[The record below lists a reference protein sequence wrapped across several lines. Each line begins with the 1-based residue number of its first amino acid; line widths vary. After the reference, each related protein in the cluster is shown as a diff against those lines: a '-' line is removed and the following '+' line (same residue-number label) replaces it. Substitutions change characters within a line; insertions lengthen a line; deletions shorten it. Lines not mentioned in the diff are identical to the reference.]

1 MNRKKQKIKQPHKK
15 RQIIGHVALAKATW
29 LDISSFWRPLV
40 AILAIYAVLNILF
53 VASISLLPS
62 NQAIQDDITKY
73 LGGSAGRV
81 LDSLTLVSISIINI
95 SSPGNTLLQVLLIVV
110 ASMAFIW
117 ALRKLR
123 GLQTISARQA
133 YYEGPANIIPV
144 LLVCTLLLLTLLPAS
159 IGSTLLLYTLP
170 IAGSSLELIIAYAI
184 SGGLMIL
191 SLYWLMVWWPA
202 VYISMLP
209 ATTPIASMRAAAQLT
224 KKNRLRLLQRFIIAI
239 VVLFAAFFVIVV
251 PIALIWQRLVP
262 ATVYTVIVLLF
273 GTWHVVAFNLYRC
286 LIDESTEKK

>member
-273 GTWHVVAFNLYRC
+273 GTWHVVAFNLYRS